1 VAVSNFAVVLDY
13 PWWLA
18 VFFFGTAAAAIV
30 YLPPKLL
37 GTTWRRAGTAAFV
50 ALTLWAGAYF
60 YTFNARLD
68 ERGATVN
75 NATAIFQTSG
85 SMRWEDVALIRLVI
99 GFGAFSPTDL
109 RLVSRAGETI
119 DIPLAELPASQIRKL
134 ARFVAVH
141 ARRAEFEPTE
151 EEFVSEADRIAAQAW
166 RLFGLIRVRS

>member
-1 VAVSNFAVVLDY
+1 MSNFAVVLDY

-18 VFFFGTAAAAIV
+18 VVFFGAAAAAIV

-37 GTTWRRAGTAAFV
+37 GTTWRRAGTVAFV

-60 YTFNARLD
+60 YTFSARLD

-75 NATAIFQTSG
+75 KAAAIFRTSG
-85 SMRWEDVALIRLVI
+85 SMRWEDVALIQIVN
-99 GFGAFSPTDL
+99 GFGAFSPMEL

-119 DIPLAELPASQIRKL
+119 EIPLSELPAAQIRSV

-141 ARRAEFEPTE
+141 ARRAEFTPTE
-151 EEFVSEADRIAAQAW
+151 EEFVSEADRIATQAW
-166 RLFGLIRVRS
+166 RLLGLIRVRS